1 MKASVKVYTFPDGE
15 RLVTNADDAS
25 AKAEALRLGMLSA
38 LEAALRKHDGQRCAS
53 AIARDGNRIV
63 AIIAWAGFAA
73 ASENGWVSITATPAC
88 EKTADW
94 LVRAAHRLIERPAIR
109 FVEGGA
115 PWKN

>member
-1 MKASVKVYTFPDGE
+1 MSRAVKIYEMPGGE

-38 LEAALRKHDGQRCAS
+38 LEAALRKHEGQRCAS
-53 AIARDGNRIV
+53 AIARDGDRIV
-63 AIIAWAGFAA
+63 AIIAWAGFAE

-94 LVRAAHRLIERPAIR
+94 LVRAAHRLIERPTIR
-109 FVEGGA
+109 HVEGGV